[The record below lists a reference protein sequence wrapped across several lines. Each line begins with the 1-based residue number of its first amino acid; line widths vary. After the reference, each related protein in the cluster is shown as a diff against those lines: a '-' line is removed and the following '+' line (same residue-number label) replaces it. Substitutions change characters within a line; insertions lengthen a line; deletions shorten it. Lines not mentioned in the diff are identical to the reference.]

1 MSEQEQTRKKP
12 SSTSSAAFTPRSGL
26 IQRKCACGGSAGV
39 DGECAEC
46 RSKRLSVQRSP
57 ATQAEPT
64 SVPPIVHDVLN
75 SPGQPLDS
83 DTRVYMEPRFGHDF
97 SKVRVHADGKAAE
110 SAHAI
115 NALAYTAG
123 RDIAFG
129 EGQYV
134 PETTEGKKLLAHE
147 LAHVVQQES
156 AAGIAPLIAHK
167 AAAEN
172 AAQVA
177 AREIM
182 EQDRSPVLAST
193 EPGIARAEAET
204 ASTKR
209 VSYEPNEREESKS
222 SPGWV
227 ESQGERKFELFNLGV
242 NEDRLKP
249 EHELF
254 LSLLVERFKLR

>member
-97 SKVRVHADGKAAE
+97 SKVRVHTDEKAVE
-110 SAHAI
+110 SAQAV
-115 NALAYTAG
+115 NALAYTVG
-123 RDIAFG
+123 GDIVFG
-129 EGQYV
+129 VGQYA
-134 PETTEGKKLLAHE
+134 PGTSTGQQLLAHE
-147 LAHVVQQES
+147 LT
-156 AAGIAPLIAHK
+156 IAD
-167 AAAEN
+167 N
-172 AAQVA
+172 G
-177 AREIM
+177 
-182 EQDRSPVLAST
+182 EQTRHWS
-193 EPGIARAEAET
+193 IW
-204 ASTKR
+204 K
-209 VSYEPNEREESKS
+209 
-222 SPGWV
+222 
-227 ESQGERKFELFNLGV
+227 
-242 NEDRLKP
+242 
-249 EHELF
+249 
-254 LSLLVERFKLR
+254 